1 MKKKTIFTVAA
12 AMLLLSGCAEK
23 KGDSA
28 GYQVYYTN
36 EDGDTLLS
44 AGYQIM
50 GDDTLACIQEMWKKM
65 QDTMQGNGQSS
76 LVPEKLE
83 IQELDLTG
91 GQLIIETEV
100 DAAAQKFDEI
110 IKEKRAGL
118 GIDSGINKGGDAI
131 C

>member
-1 MKKKTIFTVAA
+1 MKKRTILTVAA

-23 KGDSA
+23 KSDSS

-44 AGYQIM
+44 SGYQIK
-50 GDDTLACIQEMWKKM
+50 GEDTLACIQEMWKKM

-91 GQLIIETEV
+91 GQLTVTFNAEYHNMNAIQEV
-100 DAAAQKFDEI
+100 VL
-110 IKEKRAGL
+110 RAGMVE
-118 GIDSGINKGGDAI
+118 GVSQFQDV
-131 C
+131 